1 MGLRAKFNLVMLV
14 AFLVGLGLAGLLSYT
29 LVNRNAL
36 HQVLNEAD
44 ILDGQATAMAEYT
57 ANEIAPLL
65 VSQFS
70 RRFLPQSI
78 PAWATQ
84 TNFRS
89 LQQQM
94 PDYSF
99 RAVVFNPTNPADSP
113 ADWQANIIET
123 LKHQP
128 GLKRLIT
135 ERDTPTGRILS
146 VSHPIIIT
154 NPACLECHSTPA
166 AAPAT
171 MIDLYGSNN
180 GFGWKL
186 NQVLGAQIVSV
197 PMSVPFDRA
206 NRTFVSVMAGLA
218 VVFVVMMV
226 LLNLLLHFVII
237 RPVRNISARATE
249 VSMGNMD
256 APEVVVRG
264 KDEIASLA
272 ESFNRMRRSLA
283 NALKLLGSIPQACP
297 GSRNSSAAT
306 RSRARWAAV
315 RWA

>member
-14 AFLVGLGLAGLLSYT
+14 AFLVGLGLAGGLSYT
-29 LVNRNAL
+29 LVSRNAFS
-36 HQVLNEAD
+36 QVLNEAE
-44 ILDGQATAMAEYT
+44 ILDAQASAINQYT

-65 VSQFS
+65 ASQFS
-70 RRFLPQSI
+70 RRFLPQSV

-89 LQQQM
+89 LQKRL

-99 RAVVFNPTNPADSP
+99 AAVVLNPTNPADTP
-113 ADWQANIIET
+113 ADWQARIIAALT
-123 LKHQP
+123 QQP
-128 GLKRLIT
+128 ELNKLVT

-154 NPACLECHSTPA
+154 NPACLQCHTTPDM
-166 AAPAT
+166 APAT
-171 MIDLYGSNN
+171 MIDLYGPNN
-180 GFGWKL
+180 GFGWKM
-186 NQVLGAQIVSV
+186 NQVIGAQIVSV
-197 PMSVPFDRA
+197 PMSVPFERA

-218 VVFVVMMV
+218 VVFAVMIV

-237 RPVRNISARATE
+237 KPVRDISARAIE
-249 VSMGNMD
+249 VSLGNMD
-256 APEVVVRG
+256 APELVIRG

-283 NALKLLGSIPQACP
+283 NALKLLGE
-297 GSRNSSAAT
+297 
-306 RSRARWAAV
+306 
-315 RWA
+315 